1 MKLGIVGLPNVGK
14 STLFNSLTKAGAESA
29 NYPFCT
35 IDPNVGIVTVPDE
48 RLKLLGDMYH
58 SKKVTPAV
66 IEFVDIA
73 GLVKGASKGEGLGNQ
88 FLANIRE
95 VDAIVHVVR
104 CFEDSNIVHVD
115 GSIDPSRDIE
125 TINLELIFSDIEI
138 LDRRLAKVAK
148 QARMDKTF
156 AKEKELLDGIKAHL
170 EDGKMAKTFEV
181 PDDDDMQ
188 AWFASYNLLTAK
200 PTIYA
205 ANVSEEDLA
214 DDGANNS
221 FVQGVREMAA
231 SENSEVFVICAQIEQ
246 EIAELDDEEK
256 AMFLEDLGLKESG
269 LEKLIKA
276 SYRLLG
282 LMSFLTA
289 GEDETRA
296 WTIKQGT
303 KAPQAAGKIHT
314 DFERGFIKAEVV
326 NYKDLLE
333 QGSLAAAREK
343 GLVGMEG
350 KEYVVKDGDV
360 ILFRFNV

>member
-35 IDPNVGIVTVPDE
+35 IDPNVGVVTVPDE
-48 RLKLLGDMYH
+48 RLKLLGDFYH

-104 CFEDSNIVHVD
+104 CFEDPNVIHVD
-115 GSIDPSRDIE
+115 GNVDPIRDIE
-125 TINLELIFSDIEI
+125 TINLELVFSDLEI
-138 LDRRLAKVAK
+138 LERRIAKVTK
-148 QARMDKTF
+148 TARMDKEA
-156 AKEKELLDGIKAHL
+156 AKELDFLQKIKAHL
-170 EDGKMAKTFEV
+170 EDGKLAITMELETE
-181 PDDDDMQ
+181 DEE
-188 AWFASYNLLTAK
+188 AWMGTYNLLTWK
-200 PTIYA
+200 PVIYA
-205 ANVSEEDLA
+205 ANVAEDELA
-214 DDGANNS
+214 DDGASNPHVKAVKDYA
-221 FVQGVREMAA
+221 VQQ
-231 SENSEVFVICAQIEQ
+231 NSEVFVICAGIEE
-246 EIAELDDEEK
+246 EISELDDDERK
-256 AMFLEDLGLKESG
+256 MFLEDLGLTESG
-269 LEKLIKA
+269 LEKLVRA

-282 LMSFLTA
+282 LMSFLTS

-296 WTIKQGT
+296 WTIKIGT

-326 NYKDLLE
+326 NYQDLLDC
-333 QGSLAAAREK
+333 GSYAGAREK
-343 GLVGMEG
+343 GLVRMEG
-350 KEYVVKDGDV
+350 KEYVVQDGDV